1 VVRILLDYAAHRK
14 GYQAENQVDNAGPL
28 RRAFS
33 TVDGCRSNSAALFW
47 KRNSGRSS
55 IDAEKPF
62 GCEWHPIRHGKFIV
76 KLRTHYRERQV
87 TYWLVLAF
95 ALSGG
100 AALCASQASPGNLL
114 QQSTPPPKEQKAPPD
129 SEQQKNDKDLPA
141 QAFMPR
147 GKKLCLTDGT
157 FQIVRSYEKQGDSV
171 RYYSVERSAWEEIPA
186 TLVDWKATA
195 QAETDDA
202 KAQKE
207 FADKVKVR
215 DTNEHAMEKLD
226 VDASLMVAPST
237 FLPSQLGMFAL
248 AGKDVV
254 PLTKNMAKLRTDKAR
269 QVEKVLSG
277 VPMIPS
283 RHFMDLK
290 GKRAVIRIPDG
301 ELEFYYRIPVDE
313 AEPDV
318 ELMRAQVKGDT
329 RVLESISTDIVG
341 ENEENR
347 KTVALLKWDVAKG
360 VYRYTLSAP
369 MGPGEYA
376 LTINLPDGLNFY
388 VWDFGV
394 DAAPAAGTV
403 KKK

>member
-1 VVRILLDYAAHRK
+1 ML
-14 GYQAENQVDNAGPL
+14 
-28 RRAFS
+28 
-33 TVDGCRSNSAALFW
+33 
-47 KRNSGRSS
+47 
-55 IDAEKPF
+55 
-62 GCEWHPIRHGKFIV
+62 
-76 KLRTHYRERQV
+76 KLRASNQTRQLIC
-87 TYWLVLAF
+87 WFALVC

-100 AALCASQASPGNLL
+100 AALCASQASQSNM
-114 QQSTPPPKEQKAPPD
+114 QQQAAPPPKERPTPD
-129 SEQQKNDKDLPA
+129 SDQAKTDKDLPA

-186 TLVDWKATA
+186 SLVDWKATEQA
-195 QAETDDA
+195 QADDA

-207 FADKVKVR
+207 FAEKVKVR
-215 DTNEHAMEKLD
+215 DTNEHAMEHLD
-226 VDASLMVAPST
+226 VDASLLVAPST
-237 FLPSQLGMFAL
+237 FLPPQLGMFAL
-248 AGKDVV
+248 AGKDVT
-254 PLTKNMAKLRTDKAR
+254 PLTKSVAKLRTDKAR
-269 QVEKVLSG
+269 RVEQVMSG
-277 VPMIPS
+277 IPMIPS
-283 RHFMDLK
+283 RHFMELK
-290 GKRAVIRIPDG
+290 GKRAAIRLPVG
-301 ELEFYYRIPVDE
+301 ELEFYYRIPLDD

-341 ENEENR
+341 QNEENR

-360 VYRYTLSAP
+360 VYRYTISAP

-394 DAAPAAGTV
+394 DGVPSAAATPV
-403 KKK
+403 KK

>member
-1 VVRILLDYAAHRK
+1 MA
-14 GYQAENQVDNAGPL
+14 
-28 RRAFS
+28 S
-33 TVDGCRSNSAALFW
+33 
-47 KRNSGRSS
+47 
-55 IDAEKPF
+55 
-62 GCEWHPIRHGKFIV
+62 
-76 KLRTHYRERQV
+76 
-87 TYWLVLAF
+87 
-95 ALSGG
+95 G
-100 AALCASQASPGNLL
+100 AALCARQNPQ
-114 QQSTPPPKEQKAPPD
+114 QQSTPPPQQKAPPD
-129 SEQQKNDKDLPA
+129 TEQDKNDKALPA

-171 RYYSVERSAWEEIPA
+171 RYYSVERSSWEEIPSS
-186 TLVDWKATA
+186 LVDWKATA
-195 QAETDDA
+195 QAEADDA

-237 FLPSQLGMFAL
+237 FLPPQLGMFAL

-254 PLTKNMAKLRTDKAR
+254 PLTKSMAKIRTDKAR
-269 QVEKVLSG
+269 QVEKVMSG
-277 VPMIPS
+277 IPMIPS

-290 GKRAVIRIPDG
+290 GKHAVIRVPDV

-313 AEPDV
+313 PEPDI

-341 ENEENR
+341 QNEENR
-347 KTVALLKWDVAKG
+347 QTVALLKWDVAKG
-360 VYRYTLSAP
+360 VYRYTLSGP

-394 DAAPAAGTV
+394 DAAPGAATHV
-403 KKK
+403 AAPPAKKK

>member
-1 VVRILLDYAAHRK
+1 MWWFA
-14 GYQAENQVDNAGPL
+14 
-28 RRAFS
+28 
-33 TVDGCRSNSAALFW
+33 
-47 KRNSGRSS
+47 
-55 IDAEKPF
+55 
-62 GCEWHPIRHGKFIV
+62 
-76 KLRTHYRERQV
+76 
-87 TYWLVLAF
+87 LAF

-100 AALCASQASPGNLL
+100 AGLCASQAS
-114 QQSTPPPKEQKAPPD
+114 QQQAAPPPKEQKAPPD
-129 SEQQKNDKDLPA
+129 AEQDRSEKDLPA

-186 TLVDWKATA
+186 SMVDWKATA
-195 QAETDDA
+195 QAEADDA

-207 FADKVKVR
+207 FAEKVKVR
-215 DTNEHAMEKLD
+215 DTNEHAMEHLD
-226 VDASLMVAPST
+226 VDASLLVAPST
-237 FLPSQLGMFAL
+237 FLPPQLGMFVL

-254 PLTKNMAKLRTDKAR
+254 PLTKSMAKIRTDKAR
-269 QVEKVLSG
+269 QVEKVMSG
-277 VPMIPS
+277 IPMIPS
-283 RHFMDLK
+283 RHFMELK
-290 GKRAVIRIPDG
+290 GKRAVIRVPDG

-318 ELMRAQVKGDT
+318 ELMRAQVKGDV
-329 RVLESISTDIVG
+329 RVLESISTDMVG

-360 VYRYTLSAP
+360 VYRYTVSAP

-394 DAAPAAGTV
+394 DAAASSSKGPS
-403 KKK
+403 KPK

>member
-1 VVRILLDYAAHRK
+1 M
-14 GYQAENQVDNAGPL
+14 NL
-28 RRAFS
+28 RAQNRARWVICWF
-33 TVDGCRSNSAALFW
+33 A
-47 KRNSGRSS
+47 
-55 IDAEKPF
+55 
-62 GCEWHPIRHGKFIV
+62 
-76 KLRTHYRERQV
+76 
-87 TYWLVLAF
+87 LAF
-95 ALSGG
+95 ALSG
-100 AALCASQASPGNLL
+100 AAVLYASQASPSNS
-114 QQSTPPPKEQKAPPD
+114 QQQTAPPPKERKTPD
-129 SEQQKNDKDLPA
+129 SEQDKTDKDLPA

-195 QAETDDA
+195 QAEADDA

-207 FADKVKVR
+207 FAEKVKVR
-215 DTNEHAMEKLD
+215 DTNEHAMEHLD
-226 VDASLMVAPST
+226 VDASLLVAPST
-237 FLPSQLGMFAL
+237 FLPPQLGMFAL
-248 AGKDVV
+248 AGKEVV
-254 PLTKNMAKLRTDKAR
+254 PLSKSMAKIRTDKAR
-269 QVEKVLSG
+269 QVEKVMSG
-277 VPMIPS
+277 IPMIPS

-290 GKRAVIRIPDG
+290 GKRAAIRVPAG

-313 AEPDV
+313 QEPDV

-329 RVLESISTDIVG
+329 RVLESINTDVVG
-341 ENEENR
+341 ENEEIR

-360 VYRYTLSAP
+360 VYRYTIAAP
-369 MGPGEYA
+369 MEPGEYA

-394 DAAPAAGTV
+394 DAAPGPAAV